1 MKIDLS
7 LEYDDEAHYSSKGK
21 KQHKKVP
28 AKPIHLE
35 EGKVVAVAGN
45 LIELEQGGIRYKCS
59 IKGNLKKTGNDKTLF
74 VIGDIVQFDVKQ
86 KLIHA
91 IEPRKNTLFRK
102 NQLTGQRQIFC
113 ANTDQVFI
121 VCSVSSPLLK
131 PSLIDR
137 YLIAA
142 AVGGIKPIIV
152 INKID
157 LLENQSD
164 EVHDLYNWVKKT
176 YLAMN
181 LDVLEVS
188 AATNHNIELL
198 KKHMSGKVSFF
209 TGQSGVGKTSLINR
223 LCASD
228 FAVNPVHQKTDKGVH
243 TTTRS
248 SLITMD
254 TKTYCIDS
262 PGIKS
267 FALFDLKLEEIQT
280 HFNDLQ
286 RYASSC
292 RYSNCRHIQ
301 EKECGVKKALDLGN
315 VDPRRIASYKKLV
328 EEYEQN
334 QANPSPRNP

>member
-142 AVGGIKPIIV
+142 AVG
-152 INKID
+152 
-157 LLENQSD
+157 
-164 EVHDLYNWVKKT
+164 
-176 YLAMN
+176 A
-181 LDVLEVS
+181 
-188 AATNHNIELL
+188 
-198 KKHMSGKVSFF
+198 
-209 TGQSGVGKTSLINR
+209 
-223 LCASD
+223 
-228 FAVNPVHQKTDKGVH
+228 
-243 TTTRS
+243 
-248 SLITMD
+248 
-254 TKTYCIDS
+254 
-262 PGIKS
+262 
-267 FALFDLKLEEIQT
+267 
-280 HFNDLQ
+280 
-286 RYASSC
+286 
-292 RYSNCRHIQ
+292 
-301 EKECGVKKALDLGN
+301 
-315 VDPRRIASYKKLV
+315 
-328 EEYEQN
+328 
-334 QANPSPRNP
+334 